1 MWEGTEHR
9 PMDRWGKNVT
19 WTDLW
24 LITLFQGWLLFT
36 LRLLRP
42 RFSNMF
48 TYCSNKHICQH
59 GIYSVG
65 WISCDGNNMWLQSS
79 ALERLQVHL
88 SLSNVINYCLCTI
101 KRILMRIELTNM
113 KRSVGRVT
121 IASMKITLTSR
132 NQGVQSQLNASPRL
146 NRNKRE
152 TSTSGRLRGLRVS
165 WVYALFS
172 WNATESSHV
181 VNISRLQL

>member
-1 MWEGTEHR
+1 
-9 PMDRWGKNVT
+9 
-19 WTDLW
+19 
-24 LITLFQGWLLFT
+24 
-36 LRLLRP
+36 
-42 RFSNMF
+42 
-48 TYCSNKHICQH
+48 
-59 GIYSVG
+59 
-65 WISCDGNNMWLQSS
+65 
-79 ALERLQVHL
+79 
-88 SLSNVINYCLCTI
+88 
-101 KRILMRIELTNM
+101 M

-121 IASMKITLTSR
+121 IASMNITLTSR

-181 VNISRLQL
+181 VNISRLQLQAQVASISSSLFSTSVSSLLAVSPLLLSAASSPVKCPFFLWFHEVTADDQVEGIRSPFRATFSVEFLTEKGAMVASVPGETLVLLASPERPSSERESCGAI